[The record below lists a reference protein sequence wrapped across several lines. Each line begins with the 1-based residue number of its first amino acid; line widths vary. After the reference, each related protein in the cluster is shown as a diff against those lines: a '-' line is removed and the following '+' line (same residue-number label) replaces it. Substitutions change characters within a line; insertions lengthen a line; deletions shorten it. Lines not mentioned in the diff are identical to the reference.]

1 MESTGGKR
9 QSGSVQVRVLTDDET
24 PVALL
29 AEIQRL
35 VADGFA
41 GDFSAEDW
49 DHTLGG
55 WRVVAFDAAGAV
67 SHAAVVPRTIR
78 VDDFPFRAGYVEG
91 VATHPGRAREGLGAQ
106 VMVDVSRLVRGRFE
120 LGVLSTGRTGFYE
133 RLGWE
138 RWHGPTFVR
147 DAGRLIR
154 TSEEDDGIMV
164 LRFGPSQGIDL
175 TTPISCDVRSGDD
188 W

>member
-1 MESTGGKR
+1 MGLTDRERRSAAI
-9 QSGSVQVRVLTDDET
+9 QVRVLTEDET
-24 PVALL
+24 PAALL
-29 AEIQRL
+29 GEIRL
-35 VADGFA
+35 LVVDGFD
-41 GDFSAEDW
+41 GEFSDEDW
-49 DHTLGG
+49 DHTYGG
-55 WRVVAFDAAGAV
+55 WRVVALDAGSAV

-78 VDDFPFRAGYVEG
+78 VGDFPFQAGYVEG
-91 VATHPGRAREGLGAQ
+91 VATMSARQREGLGSQ
-106 VMVDVSRLVRGRFE
+106 VMVEASRLVRSRFA
-120 LGVLSTGRTGFYE
+120 LGVLSTGRPGFYE

-147 DAGRLIR
+147 DAGQLVR
-154 TSEEDDGIMV
+154 TPDEDDGILV